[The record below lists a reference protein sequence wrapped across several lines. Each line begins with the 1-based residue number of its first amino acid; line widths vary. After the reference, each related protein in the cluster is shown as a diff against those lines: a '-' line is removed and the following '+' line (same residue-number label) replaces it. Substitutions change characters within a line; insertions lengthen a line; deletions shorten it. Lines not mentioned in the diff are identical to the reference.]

1 MSGRRNILAQQHI
14 LATCSIKMSC
24 KRMLQTSMHVHPQM
38 GWAIIIPT
46 VLFVW
51 PLPGLLRKLKQMW
64 LQLSVPD
71 NSLDSNP
78 KFFHLG
84 LEGVV
89 SFGHFPVSQ
98 GPRPPKTPRRPGGV
112 LPSLALGDSSAETLC
127 VGFSVNQAPFPFYRT
142 LVAPW

>member
-1 MSGRRNILAQQHI
+1 
-14 LATCSIKMSC
+14 
-24 KRMLQTSMHVHPQM
+24 
-38 GWAIIIPT
+38 
-46 VLFVW
+46 
-51 PLPGLLRKLKQMW
+51 MW

-142 LVAPW
+142 LVAPWWKKPAMGSAEKLGVPNVAPKTRS